1 MTKNLL
7 MACAVAVLTAPL
19 LTACGDDG
27 PFITVYNAQHEE
39 LLTEIAP
46 LFEEET
52 GIEVKL
58 RSGDDLELANQLV
71 QEGDASPA
79 DVFLTENSP
88 AMSLVDNAGLFT
100 KVDQETLDLIPPD
113 YVPTDQNWIGFMGRS
128 TVAMYNKEALS
139 EEEMPDSIL
148 DFADPEWAG
157 RISYS
162 PTGADFQ
169 AIVSAVLELKG
180 EQATRE
186 WLHGLAENGTEYTGN
201 DVVMESVNSGEV
213 DAGIAYHYY
222 WYRDQKESGDH
233 SDNTELHWFGD
244 QARRVPQQH
253 ADARPHEQVPGL
265 GRADAHGVGDDEP
278 ERHQRE
284 QGHGHPRGHQQGRRP
299 PDRRG
304 GLLRSALRGVQV
316 PLQDRGVGAQSSPS
330 SCISSVTDSLLRLA
344 TSMRGGSSSANGLTG
359 GSSETS
365 GLRGYSS
372 A

>member
-1 MTKNLL
+1 VTKNLL
-7 MACAVAVLTAPL
+7 MACAAAVLAAPM

-39 LLTEIAP
+39 LIAEVAP

-113 YVPTDQNWIGFMGRS
+113 FVPDNRNWIGFMGRS
-128 TVAMYNKEALS
+128 TVAMYNTDALTA
-139 EEEMPDSIL
+139 EEMPDSIL
-148 DFADPEWAG
+148 DFADPEWDG

-169 AIVSAVLELKG
+169 AIVSAVLELEG

-186 WLHGLAENGTEYTGN
+186 WLAGLAENGTEYDGN
-201 DVVMESVNSGEV
+201 DVVLESVNSGEV

-222 WYRDQKESGDH
+222 WYRDQKEAGEH
-233 SDNTELHWFGD
+233 SDSSELHFFDDQDPGAFVSASGAGVLASSDKQTNAQKFVNFLASVEGQQAIADSYALEYPLNPEVSLDPPVKPFSELEPPRIDVATLNSEPVTELM
-244 QARRVPQQH
+244 Q
-253 ADARPHEQVPGL
+253 E
-265 GRADAHGVGDDEP
+265 E
-278 ERHQRE
+278 
-284 QGHGHPRGHQQGRRP
+284 
-299 PDRRG
+299 
-304 GLLRSALRGVQV
+304 GLL
-316 PLQDRGVGAQSSPS
+316 
-330 SCISSVTDSLLRLA
+330 
-344 TSMRGGSSSANGLTG
+344 
-359 GSSETS
+359 
-365 GLRGYSS
+365 
-372 A
+372 

>member
-7 MACAVAVLTAPL
+7 MACAAVVVTAPM

-39 LLTEIAP
+39 LIAEVAP

-58 RSGDDLELANQLV
+58 RSGSDLELANQLV

-100 KVDQETLDLIPPD
+100 KVDQETLDLIPPE
-113 YVPTDQNWIGFMGRS
+113 YVPANRNWIGFMGRS
-128 TVAMYNKEALS
+128 TVAMYNTDALS
-139 EEEMPDSIL
+139 EDDMPDSIL
-148 DFADPEWAG
+148 DFADPEWAD

-169 AIVSAVLELKG
+169 AIVSAVLELEG

-186 WLHGLAENGTEYTGN
+186 WLDGLAENGTEYDGN
-201 DVVMESVNSGEV
+201 DVVLESVDSGEV

-222 WYRDQKESGDH
+222 WYRDQKEAGEH
-233 SDNTELHWFGD
+233 SDSSELHFFDDQDPGAFVSVSGAGVLASSDKQTNAQEFVNFLASVEGQQAIADSYALEYPLNPDVSLDPPVKPFEELEPPRIDVATLNSEPVTELM
-244 QARRVPQQH
+244 Q
-253 ADARPHEQVPGL
+253 E
-265 GRADAHGVGDDEP
+265 E
-278 ERHQRE
+278 
-284 QGHGHPRGHQQGRRP
+284 
-299 PDRRG
+299 
-304 GLLRSALRGVQV
+304 GLL
-316 PLQDRGVGAQSSPS
+316 
-330 SCISSVTDSLLRLA
+330 
-344 TSMRGGSSSANGLTG
+344 
-359 GSSETS
+359 
-365 GLRGYSS
+365 
-372 A
+372 

>member
-1 MTKNLL
+1 VTKNLL
-7 MACAVAVLTAPL
+7 MACAAAVLTAPM

-39 LLTEIAP
+39 LIAEVAP

-113 YVPTDQNWIGFMGRS
+113 YIPDNRNWIGFMGRS
-128 TVAMYNKEALS
+128 TVAMYNTDALT

-169 AIVSAVLELKG
+169 AIVSAVLELEG
-180 EQATRE
+180 EEATRE
-186 WLHGLAENGTEYTGN
+186 WLHGLAENGTEYDGN
-201 DVVMESVNSGEV
+201 DVVLESVNSGEV

-222 WYRDQKESGDH
+222 WYRDQKEAGEH
-233 SDNTELHWFGD
+233 SDNSELHFFDDQDPGAFVSASGAGVLASSDKQTNAQKFVNFLASVEGQQAIADSYALEYPLNPEVSLDPPVKPFSELEPPRIDVATLNSEPVTELM
-244 QARRVPQQH
+244 Q
-253 ADARPHEQVPGL
+253 E
-265 GRADAHGVGDDEP
+265 E
-278 ERHQRE
+278 
-284 QGHGHPRGHQQGRRP
+284 
-299 PDRRG
+299 
-304 GLLRSALRGVQV
+304 GLL
-316 PLQDRGVGAQSSPS
+316 
-330 SCISSVTDSLLRLA
+330 
-344 TSMRGGSSSANGLTG
+344 
-359 GSSETS
+359 
-365 GLRGYSS
+365 
-372 A
+372 